1 MRNRLT
7 HEFILSIR
15 VAAIL
20 LICNLSC
27 VTWAQT
33 QNYVSGVITDLSGE
47 PLIGVS
53 IQVKGTTNGTVTDL
67 DGKFTLAAKTDDL
80 LYISYVG
87 YISQNI
93 KVSGEK
99 QLRILMEED
108 TKKLEE
114 VVVVGYGTQKKV
126 SVTGSVVT
134 TSGKDITKAPTAS
147 VTNSLIG
154 RLPGLIASNRSGEP
168 GHDDSEL
175 LIRGRST
182 TGNSSPLIVVDG
194 VADRAGGFSRI
205 DPNDIESVTVLKD
218 ASAAIYGSRAAN
230 GVILVTTKKGK
241 EGKMSVS
248 YTANVGFSTPTTMP
262 EMCESWQYAQLQ
274 NEIERLIYGRTEKWT
289 PEQIQKFKDGSDPEH
304 YPNINAADEALKKA
318 AIQTQH
324 NLSLS
329 GGNNL
334 VRYFTSVGYQYQ
346 NNMFKNSASNY
357 EQYNLRSNIDITPH
371 KNLKVSVN
379 IAARQ
384 EERNAP
390 VVNMGEL
397 WRDIIRHDPMVNLY
411 WPGTNYP
418 TVASDSYFCPVSTDD
433 RMGYQKAKNSYFNA
447 DLLLHLDMPFILK
460 GLSFDGGAYID
471 RSDYFYKNF
480 SKAYEL
486 YDKENDEY
494 ITKKFG
500 PSNADLSEEMNE
512 SLGITLNARFNYE
525 NTFAK
530 YHNVKAF
537 IAYEQYTYRYDKL
550 SGKRQNFVTTNIDQM
565 FAGDKKSQTNDGT
578 ASESAR
584 VNFFGRLDYD
594 YNSKYLFQFNW
605 RYDGSENFPKGNRFG
620 FFPGVSLG
628 WRISEEKFWKEN
640 ISFIDYLKLRASWGQ
655 MGNDR
660 VDAFQYMTT
669 YSYANPGILGGTSPK
684 PMTGIWQ
691 SRTPNPNITWEVANT
706 YNIGLEANFLNYFNL
721 EVDVFKTERNNI
733 LATRNTSIPDY
744 SGLDLPDENI
754 GKCSSWGTEI
764 SLGYAKSFGNLKFN
778 LSGNITY
785 ANSKI
790 KFIDEAPGTT
800 EWQRRTGKAID
811 ANWLMYEAIGIFRTQ
826 EDLDKYP
833 HLGNAALG
841 DLIFRDVDD
850 NKIIDGNDKVRLN
863 KSATPKIIYGINLG
877 FEYKQWALFTLWQG
891 AAKVWQYTF
900 FESGNIGNFTKD
912 FYENRW
918 TEDRIDAPYPK
929 VYDRLATVTG
939 QKNTFWVRN
948 SNYFRL
954 KNIELAYTFP
964 QKILQGSF
972 INGLRIYLSGYN
984 LLTFTPIK
992 NVDPEVT
999 ENWEGFSAWTNPQS
1013 KVINFGV
1020 NLTF

>member
-1 MRNRLT
+1 MNDCVK
-7 HEFILSIR
+7 SIR
-15 VAAIL
+15 IIMVL
-20 LICNLSC
+20 LMYYVSC
-27 VTWAQT
+27 ASWAQA
-33 QNYVSGVITDLSGE
+33 QDRVSGLITDLSGE

-53 IQVKGTTNGTVTDL
+53 ILVKGTENGTVTDF
-67 DGKFTLAAKTDDL
+67 DGKFTLAVHTGDL
-80 LYISYVG
+80 LRISYVG
-87 YISQNI
+87 YISQEI
-93 KVSGEK
+93 KVISGK
-99 QLRILMEED
+99 PLRIMMEED
-108 TKKLEE
+108 AKKLDE

-126 SVTGSVVT
+126 SVTGSVVA
-134 TSGKDITKAPTAS
+134 TSGKDLVKVPTVS
-147 VTNSLIG
+147 ITNSLTG
-154 RLPGLIASNRSGEP
+154 RLPGLIATNRSGEP
-168 GHDDSEL
+168 GQDDSEL

-182 TGNSSPLIVVDG
+182 TGNASPLVVVDG

-241 EGKMSVS
+241 EGKISVN

-262 EMCESWQYAQLQ
+262 DMCESWQYAQLQ
-274 NEIERLIYGRTEKWT
+274 NEIETLIYGRTPKWT
-289 PEQIQKFKDGSDPEH
+289 ADQIQQFKDGSNPDT
-304 YPNINAADEALKKA
+304 YPNINAVDLMLKKT

-324 NLSLS
+324 NVSLS
-329 GGNNL
+329 GGNQL
-334 VRYFTSVGYQYQ
+334 IKYFASLGYQYQ

-357 EQYNLRSNIDITPH
+357 SQYNLRSNIDVTPH
-371 KNLKVSVN
+371 KNLKVTVN

-384 EERNAP
+384 EDRNAP

-397 WRDIIRHDPMVNLY
+397 WRDLIRHDPMVNLY

-433 RMGYQKAKNSYFNA
+433 RMGYQKRKNSYFNA
-447 DLLLHLDMPFILK
+447 DLLVHLDMPFILK
-460 GLSFDGGAYID
+460 GLSFDGGIYVD

-486 YDKENDEY
+486 YDKVNSEY
-494 ITKKFG
+494 VVKKFG

-512 SLGITLNARFNYE
+512 SLGLTLNARFNYE
-525 NTFAK
+525 KTIADH
-530 YHNVKAF
+530 HNVKAF
-537 IAYEQYTYRYDKL
+537 VAYEQYTYRYDKL
-550 SGKRQNFVTTNIDQM
+550 YGKRMNFVTSNIDQM
-565 FAGDKKSQTNDGT
+565 FAGDQKSQTNDGT

-594 YNSKYLFQFNW
+594 YDSKYLFQFNW
-605 RYDGSENFPKGNRFG
+605 RYDGSENFPKGKRFG

-628 WRISEEKFWKEN
+628 WRISEESFWKDK
-640 ISFIDYLKLRASWGQ
+640 ISAVDYLKLRASWGQ

-660 VDAFQYMTT
+660 VNPFQYMTT
-669 YSYANPGILGGTSPK
+669 YTYANPGILGGTSPK

-691 SRTPNPNITWEVANT
+691 SRTPNPNITWEVATT
-706 YNIGLEANFLNYFNL
+706 YNIGLEARFLKYFNFEL
-721 EVDVFKTERNNI
+721 DVFKTDRNNI

-744 SGLDLPDENI
+744 AGLDLPDENI
-754 GKCSSWGTEI
+754 GKCSSWGTEL
-764 SLGYAKSFGNLKFN
+764 SLGYAQTFGDFKLNLG
-778 LSGNITY
+778 GNITY
-785 ANSKI
+785 ADSEI

-800 EWQRRTGKAID
+800 EWQKRTGKAID
-811 ANWLMYEAIGIFRTQ
+811 SNWLMYEAVGIFRTQ
-826 EDLDKYP
+826 ADLDNNP

-841 DLIFRDVDD
+841 DLMFRDVDD

-877 FEYKQWALFTLWQG
+877 LGYKQWSLSTLWQG

-900 FESGNIGNFTKD
+900 FESGNIGNFTKE
-912 FYENRW
+912 FYDNRW
-918 TEDRIDAPYPK
+918 TEQRIDAPYPK

-948 SNYFRL
+948 SNYLRL
-954 KNIELAYTFP
+954 KNIELAYTLP
-964 QKILQGSF
+964 KNLLQGSF
-972 INGLRIYLSGYN
+972 ISDLRIYLSGYN

-992 NVDPEVT
+992 NVDPEVA